1 MRLGLLG
8 RSTGGS
14 IIPRDLHHSLGGAD
28 VAWSP
33 GHRLHQEQAMTK
45 DKLRGIAKLKRTVKE
60 VLCVATVAMSA
71 LCFVAFV
78 VTI

>member
-1 MRLGLLG
+1 M
-8 RSTGGS
+8 
-14 IIPRDLHHSLGGAD
+14 IIIRVLCITVSVGQMI
-28 VAWSP
+28 AWSP

-45 DKLRGIAKLKRTVKE
+45 DKLRGIAKLKRTVKD

-78 VTI
+78 VII

>member
-8 RSTGGS
+8 RSTGVS

-28 VAWSP
+28 VAF

-45 DKLRGIAKLKRTVKE
+45 DKLRGIAKLKRTVKD
-60 VLCVATVAMSA
+60 VLCVATVAMAA

-78 VTI
+78 VII